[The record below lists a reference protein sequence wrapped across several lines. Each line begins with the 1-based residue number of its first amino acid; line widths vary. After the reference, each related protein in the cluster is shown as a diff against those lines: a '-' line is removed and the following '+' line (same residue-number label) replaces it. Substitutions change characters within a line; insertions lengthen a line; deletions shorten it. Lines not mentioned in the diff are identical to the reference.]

1 MNPIPPKLRSSSLQ
15 RWSWRP
21 QLSWLPGRGTS
32 TNLFEK
38 IVLEEALSE
47 RLQWSTNALLSAQQ
61 NGTPFR
67 HLLLHGPPGT
77 GKTLFARTLAR
88 QSGLDYAIMSG
99 GDLGPLGRDGPNELH
114 KLFEWAKRSRRGLV
128 LFIDEA
134 DSFLRRGRGGEGT
147 MGEDARNSL
156 SVFLHHTGTESARV
170 AVILATNV
178 PTVLDRAVL
187 DRVDEEFEFPRPAFE
202 QRNQMLRLFIDQY
215 LLRSS
220 KGGKSLIEVDAAL
233 DDKFWE
239 DWVIWDTCPGPCDLI
254 ASNDSKDVCL
264 WIEFVSS
271 FKVLLAPES
280 IRALTPDPIQEV
292 LQPVHHSEPA
302 TDISEEEGAAIVAEQ
317 EASWIEHNI
326 GSGWHGDDLQPQ
338 MPAGLTRVVHLTL
351 SRSHRRLDEDLEHS
365 VVLQPY
371 RQALEEEGLA
381 WRLQPSGAK
390 IFMEPFCFRAIYSHL
405 STMRLR
411 PCDIFVSETLENEVV
426 RVIRQIPRSLGVIP
440 RSSQSIA
447 FADEDGEVVL
457 VSRSFLNIPAGMFL
471 SPASVVQSTTEDV
484 AKQTEG
490 MSGRQLAK
498 LVLAFQPL
506 GPKSPREESRQKAY
520 LRSAV
525 FGSGTTRLTQGLA
538 QTVLQWRLSHPNACS
553 VSFDRRMLLDFDT
566 PFPRDSESW
575 GIIF

>member
-1 MNPIPPKLRSSSLQ
+1 MGAMNAPRLGGSGSKPKGEEVDSRFDPEQLEKGAAALKEIDGSRNSKLAFEVATMQERTQQRAALLEMEKQRTARSQLEEQTLAAQAEESRRTISHLADQERLTAQHKAEVESSLQ
-15 RWSWRP
+15 GRKLELQKEVLEYQLRREQEQFLEHESIRIRNEKQLEESVRETMRARGVQDIETAKAAAKADAAGRAQQERENIDIRLREMRAQTAEKRRTKLETIDAFFTSMSAGAQTLYEDRAKTITLVGGLTALAVGVYSARSATRVAGRVLERHLSRPPLVRETSRWSWRP

-239 DWVIWDTCPGPCDLI
+239 D
-254 ASNDSKDVCL
+254 
-264 WIEFVSS
+264 
-271 FKVLLAPES
+271 
-280 IRALTPDPIQEV
+280 
-292 LQPVHHSEPA
+292 
-302 TDISEEEGAAIVAEQ
+302 
-317 EASWIEHNI
+317 
-326 GSGWHGDDLQPQ
+326 
-338 MPAGLTRVVHLTL
+338 
-351 SRSHRRLDEDLEHS
+351 
-365 VVLQPY
+365 
-371 RQALEEEGLA
+371 
-381 WRLQPSGAK
+381 
-390 IFMEPFCFRAIYSHL
+390 
-405 STMRLR
+405 
-411 PCDIFVSETLENEVV
+411 
-426 RVIRQIPRSLGVIP
+426 
-440 RSSQSIA
+440 
-447 FADEDGEVVL
+447 
-457 VSRSFLNIPAGMFL
+457 
-471 SPASVVQSTTEDV
+471 V

-498 LVLAFQPL
+498 LVLAFQ
-506 GPKSPREESRQKAY
+506 
-520 LRSAV
+520 SAV

-538 QTVLQWRLSHPNACS
+538 QTVLQWRLSHPNA
-553 VSFDRRMLLDFDT
+553 
-566 PFPRDSESW
+566 
-575 GIIF
+575 